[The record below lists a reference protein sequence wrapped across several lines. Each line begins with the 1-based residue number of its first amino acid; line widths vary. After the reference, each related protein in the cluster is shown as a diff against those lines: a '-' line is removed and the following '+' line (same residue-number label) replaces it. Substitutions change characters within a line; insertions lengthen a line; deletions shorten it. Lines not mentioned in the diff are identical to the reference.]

1 MLSTSSESPMKHQSE
16 GVTMAKPSG
25 KSKGATSSEKNA
37 GKNVLLTAEEHAAR
51 KRDSKANK
59 KRRTSGLGNA
69 RGTLL
74 HELERHSYQ
83 TAANN
88 RAANQSDQRIAVA
101 SRIARTTR
109 SVV

>member
-1 MLSTSSESPMKHQSE
+1 
-16 GVTMAKPSG
+16 MAKPSG
-25 KSKGATSSEKNA
+25 KKNGNASSEKNS
-37 GKNVLLTAEEHAAR
+37 GKNVLPTSEEYAAR
-51 KRDSKANK
+51 KRASKAGK
-59 KRRTSGLGNA
+59 KHGSSGLGNA

-74 HELERHSYQ
+74 NELERRSYQ

-109 SVV
+109 STV